1 MIFKHSIVHIA
12 LVAFTKWPRLV
23 PSVVAQEQ
31 QPVRSNPFKEK
42 AMPSG
47 GSHDSIHH
55 GNQGNNGDVDLLS
68 FDGHGGGG
76 TLDNGIDPSSVVV
89 DGLLD
94 VDGNEG
100 NTDDVDL
107 LSFVAHG
114 GSGTLGGILVG
125 TLEDGIDNTGSFI
138 DAGILIK
145 GVATGGSIGTLSH
158 DSDIE
163 ERSGEYPCLVSLSA
177 DDVATVNKNN
187 MEDSLIMARTR
198 KLVKKVKGVKSSKAK
213 PAFNP
218 TPPPVT
224 TLSGLDQCIAALT
237 GNYTFACCCDGG
249 VYNAMF
255 DCKGHL
261 CSYREVELQP
271 HISEEKAALMERSDC
286 VFSGTFDAQE
296 VIDPYTCEMKNEIMF
311 IAARY
316 DKPEC
321 DILDD
326 EDNTFPQVPKDK
338 HTTPVG
344 VRFKHVREGDLELTF
359 LRADTVPK
367 QANATVTSNVGE
379 RRVQAVRYSSL
390 SEPVG
395 EEKESLVAM
404 HRRRLNCRGGDC
416 SNYCP
421 LPALSDRDLRSNP
434 GMSEVAVVSIQNH
447 DSSHRNLGLFTKCS
461 WKDEVKAAIAL
472 AGSIA
477 VIALLPA
484 KATAAAVFWAWAG
497 FAGTGI
503 SQMWN
508 LSGCTNSKGETQQE
522 VDKEKMKGLITEG
535 VDNGKYDQALK
546 QYQNHVKDIGEYNI
560 EDINLFCP
568 LEIKDMID
576 NLRLVTATIDAI
588 KTPIVRVATLKL
600 FAEASIDLVNH
611 YTHLII
617 KSPKD
622 CHVTTRKLI
631 NHINSAIIYI
641 ETVNRFYKEKDFVN
655 VDINNLSPTTLIFYL
670 FTHNMTPKEIRE
682 LLYNTWWGDQETY
695 KSWFESGS
703 DNSDNLQ
710 GDVGVSFYY
719 EHIRHLGK
727 TLFVLQ
733 GDKSISYTCDK
744 CEGDPLCNKRDQALL
759 WNIDSTRL
767 VSDKKPAQQSST
779 LCDEKKCYVA
789 SLAFNQF
796 VGPGFVSETTGSARL
811 DAVWYVDLINT
822 VKIDHVDIISAIDGN
837 EGLEGFEISFYL
849 KNTKVDV
856 DLLIRSEKAAFPGH
870 HKYTQNSVSIV
881 PFVVADRVQLE
892 SRSKLRIADVK
903 VYGDVCGPER
913 TNIALDFKS
922 VGQSTTVGVHWAKK
936 AVDGN
941 VLPAREHLGTHTKEE
956 RSPFWHVTLPGNY
969 LIDTVVVWRVG
980 RTCDLCSKQKLF
992 GPVGDQFVTGVYQTN
1007 FYLNGKSVLSSE
1019 VNYDSGGI
1027 DDSYTTIS
1035 IDPPISADKVEIRAF
1050 FDNEIFHSK
1059 PQFGH
1064 LILGE
1069 VQVYGHRSNPQVNC
1083 LA

>member
-367 QANATVTSNVGE
+367 QANAMVISNVGE
-379 RRVQAVRYSSL
+379 RRVQAVRYSSF
-390 SEPVG
+390 SEPLG

-404 HRRRLNCRGGDC
+404 HRRRLQCDDTTDNDGAGMDTTDIFGIAGV
-416 SNYCP
+416 P
-421 LPALSDRDLRSNP
+421 ESDK
-434 GMSEVAVVSIQNH
+434 
-447 DSSHRNLGLFTKCS
+447 DSSPACNAHRECVGLSAC
-461 WKDEVKAAIAL
+461 
-472 AGSIA
+472 
-477 VIALLPA
+477 
-484 KATAAAVFWAWAG
+484 
-497 FAGTGI
+497 
-503 SQMWN
+503 
-508 LSGCTNSKGETQQE
+508 
-522 VDKEKMKGLITEG
+522 
-535 VDNGKYDQALK
+535 
-546 QYQNHVKDIGEYNI
+546 
-560 EDINLFCP
+560 LFC
-568 LEIKDMID
+568 D
-576 NLRLVTATIDAI
+576 
-588 KTPIVRVATLKL
+588 
-600 FAEASIDLVNH
+600 FC
-611 YTHLII
+611 
-617 KSPKD
+617 
-622 CHVTTRKLI
+622 CHGW
-631 NHINSAIIYI
+631 ACC
-641 ETVNRFYKEKDFVN
+641 
-655 VDINNLSPTTLIFYL
+655 
-670 FTHNMTPKEIRE
+670 
-682 LLYNTWWGDQETY
+682 W
-695 KSWFESGS
+695 
-703 DNSDNLQ
+703 
-710 GDVGVSFYY
+710 
-719 EHIRHLGK
+719 
-727 TLFVLQ
+727 
-733 GDKSISYTCDK
+733 TC
-744 CEGDPLCNKRDQALL
+744 G
-759 WNIDSTRL
+759 
-767 VSDKKPAQQSST
+767 
-779 LCDEKKCYVA
+779 CY
-789 SLAFNQF
+789 
-796 VGPGFVSETTGSARL
+796 
-811 DAVWYVDLINT
+811 
-822 VKIDHVDIISAIDGN
+822 
-837 EGLEGFEISFYL
+837 
-849 KNTKVDV
+849 
-856 DLLIRSEKAAFPGH
+856 FP
-870 HKYTQNSVSIV
+870 
-881 PFVVADRVQLE
+881 
-892 SRSKLRIADVK
+892 
-903 VYGDVCGPER
+903 
-913 TNIALDFKS
+913 
-922 VGQSTTVGVHWAKK
+922 
-936 AVDGN
+936 
-941 VLPAREHLGTHTKEE
+941 
-956 RSPFWHVTLPGNY
+956 
-969 LIDTVVVWRVG
+969 
-980 RTCDLCSKQKLF
+980 
-992 GPVGDQFVTGVYQTN
+992 
-1007 FYLNGKSVLSSE
+1007 
-1019 VNYDSGGI
+1019 
-1027 DDSYTTIS
+1027 
-1035 IDPPISADKVEIRAF
+1035 
-1050 FDNEIFHSK
+1050 
-1059 PQFGH
+1059 
-1064 LILGE
+1064 
-1069 VQVYGHRSNPQVNC
+1069 
-1083 LA
+1083 